1 MFPLNKLQFFQ
12 YLLFCSVTQ
21 RKFKFWKLFRLQSE
35 EKNCKTNLA
44 EIGRAGVGAKP
55 LVSIALGAIFKI
67 EMDLLE

>member
-1 MFPLNKLQFFQ
+1 MIDW
-12 YLLFCSVTQ
+12 LLSDLLIDCINLYELKPREA
-21 RKFKFWKLFRLQSE
+21 RKKS
-35 EKNCKTNLA
+35 KTYST